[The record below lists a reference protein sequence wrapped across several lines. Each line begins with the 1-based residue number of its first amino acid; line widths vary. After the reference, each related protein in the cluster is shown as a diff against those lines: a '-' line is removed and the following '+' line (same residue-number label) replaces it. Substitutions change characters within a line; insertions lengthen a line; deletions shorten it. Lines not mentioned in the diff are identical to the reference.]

1 MDKFSFI
8 TLWDTYNGLLTPTQQ
23 EITDLYFNKDL
34 TVSEIASEKNV
45 TRQAVSECLKG
56 CKKQLEEYESKLKIC
71 KRLRVAALEESFKLT
86 AAARWVESFK
96 TAHPGLSQEVS
107 ELEAILLKDYS
118 AEAEIALN
126 KPEARELVEKDYT
139 KEVYGRAKTGE
150 E

>member
-71 KRLRVAALEESFKLT
+71 KRLRVAALEESFKNT
-86 AAARWVESFK
+86 PPPKWVESLK
-96 TAHPGLSQEVS
+96 NPHPRHSQEVYEQIS
-107 ELEAILLKDYS
+107 IILKDY
-118 AEAEIALN
+118 
-126 KPEARELVEKDYT
+126 
-139 KEVYGRAKTGE
+139 
-150 E
+150 

>member
-1 MDKFSFI
+1 M
-8 TLWDTYNGLLTPTQQ
+8 LTPTQQ

-96 TAHPGLSQEVS
+96 TAHPGLLQEIS
-107 ELEAILLKDYS
+107 ELEAILLKDYF